1 MRPIQLPSQSPEQIK
16 ALEELYHTTKDVRL
30 RTRAQMMLLAA
41 EKRLVAREI
50 AEIVRENEQ
59 TVRRWMK
66 RNSHC
71 GFRGLLQLRTL
82 SRITRECDTR

>member
-1 MRPIQLPSQSPEQIK
+1 MRPIRLPPQSPEQIE

-41 EKRLVAREI
+41 EKQLVAREI
-50 AEIVRENEQ
+50 AEIVREDEQ

-66 RNSHC
+66 RYIAVLARH
-71 GFRGLLQLRTL
+71 RR
-82 SRITRECDTR
+82 